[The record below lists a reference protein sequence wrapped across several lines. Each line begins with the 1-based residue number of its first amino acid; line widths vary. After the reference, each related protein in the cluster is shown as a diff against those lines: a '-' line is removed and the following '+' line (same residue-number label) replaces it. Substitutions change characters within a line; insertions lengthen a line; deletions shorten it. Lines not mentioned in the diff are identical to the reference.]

1 MKLLIADDHF
11 VVREGLKQIILKMN
25 RDFQFDEAE
34 SGDEALRKISNSGY
48 DLVIMDIS
56 MPGRSGLDILKM
68 MNDRDMKIPVLIL
81 SIYPQE
87 HYAMQALK
95 LGASGYLCKDSL
107 FEELNSAINAI
118 ASGKR
123 YISPSL
129 AERILIDS
137 DPDHTLSPH
146 QKLSSRE
153 FQIMCKL
160 AKGMSLL
167 EIANTLCISDK
178 TVSTYRTRIM
188 GKMRMTKNAE
198 LTIYAINNGLIE
210 Q

>member
-11 VVREGLKQIILKMN
+11 VVREGLKKIILKMN

-34 SGDEALRKISNSGY
+34 SGDEALRKIANSGF
-48 DLVIMDIS
+48 DLVIMYIS
-56 MPGRSGLDILKM
+56 MPGRSGLDTLKI
-68 MNDRDMKIPVLIL
+68 MNDRGMKIPVLIL
-81 SIYPQE
+81 SIYPQKQ
-87 HYAMQALK
+87 YAMQALK

-107 FEELNSAINAI
+107 FEELNRAINTI

-129 AERILIDS
+129 AEKILIDS

-153 FQIMCKL
+153 FQIMCMIS
-160 AKGMSLL
+160 KGDSIK
-167 EIANTLCISDK
+167 EIADNLFISNKTL
-178 TVSTYRTRIM
+178 STHRMRIM
-188 GKMRMTKNAE
+188 EKMGFTKNAE
-198 LTIYAINNGLIE
+198 LTNYSIKNNLIE
-210 Q
+210 